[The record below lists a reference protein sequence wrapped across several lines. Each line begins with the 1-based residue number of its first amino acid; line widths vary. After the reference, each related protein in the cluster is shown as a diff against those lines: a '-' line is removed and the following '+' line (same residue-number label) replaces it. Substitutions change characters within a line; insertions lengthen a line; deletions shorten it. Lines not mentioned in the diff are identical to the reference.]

1 MLNVPTTGTCNGFPI
16 NLPPTTF
23 APRRPV
29 ETMELGTNFAAK
41 LEPFLLIS
49 KSAKGAAAA
58 KLIQDATSAPGV
70 FVFAELLELP
80 NIQELAN
87 NEQHA
92 PFLSL
97 LQIFSYRTYRDYLG
111 KWSNTGIRR
120 SALSIRIAVTEN
132 KDSLPSLNQAQ
143 TTKLRYLTIVTLAAE
158 RRILPYSL
166 LLQELQ
172 VESIRELE
180 DLIIDAIY
188 LDILRGKLDQKEQ
201 QLEIE
206 YTMGRDLEPEKLESV
221 LAALHN
227 WATTTASVLAELDQK
242 LAEAATHNA
251 TVHAENE
258 EHERIYLANLK
269 EAQERQKD
277 TKGGRRTA
285 PFGPSNADNMDVDDP
300 SLDGPKI
307 RNRKAPTDSMVKLQQ
322 RKRNRF

>member
-1 MLNVPTTGTCNGFPI
+1 
-16 NLPPTTF
+16 
-23 APRRPV
+23 
-29 ETMELGTNFAAK
+29 MELGTNFAAK

-58 KLIQDATSAPGV
+58 KLIRDATSAPGV

-92 PFLSL
+92 PSLSL
-97 LQIFSYRTYRDYLG
+97 LQFFSYRTYRDYL
-111 KWSNTGIRR
+111 
-120 SALSIRIAVTEN
+120 EN

-242 LAEAATHNA
+242 LAEAATHN
-251 TVHAENE
+251 TMVHAENE

-300 SLDGPKI
+300 VLDGPKI
-307 RNRKAPTDSMVKLQQ
+307 RNRKAPTDPMVKLQQ

>member
-1 MLNVPTTGTCNGFPI
+1 
-16 NLPPTTF
+16 
-23 APRRPV
+23 
-29 ETMELGTNFAAK
+29 MELGTNFAAK

-58 KLIQDATSAPGV
+58 KLIRDATSAPGV

-97 LQIFSYRTYRDYLG
+97 LQIFSYRTYREYL
-111 KWSNTGIRR
+111 
-120 SALSIRIAVTEN
+120 EN
-132 KDSLPSLNQAQ
+132 KDSLPPLNQAQ
-143 TTKLRYLTIVTLAAE
+143 TTKLRYLTVVTLAAE
-158 RRILPYSL
+158 RRILPYYL
-166 LLQELQ
+166 LLQELK

-201 QLEIE
+201 QFEIE
-206 YTMGRDLEPEKLESV
+206 YTMGRDLEPGKLECV
-221 LAALHN
+221 LVALHN

-242 LAEAATHNA
+242 LTEAATHNA
-251 TVHAENE
+251 MVHADNE
-258 EHERIYLANLK
+258 EHERIYVANLK

-285 PFGPSNADNMDVDDP
+285 PFGSSNADNMDVDDP
-300 SLDGPKI
+300 CLDGPKI

>member
-1 MLNVPTTGTCNGFPI
+1 
-16 NLPPTTF
+16 
-23 APRRPV
+23 
-29 ETMELGTNFAAK
+29 MELGANFAAR

-97 LQIFSYRTYRDYLG
+97 LQIFSYRTYRDYLD
-111 KWSNTGIRR
+111 
-120 SALSIRIAVTEN
+120 N
-132 KDSLPSLNQAQ
+132 KDSLPPLNQAQ
-143 TTKLRYLTIVTLAAE
+143 TTKLKYLTIVSLAAE
-158 RRILPYSL
+158 RRVCLCTLPSLWTAETMSSQILPYYL
-166 LLQELQ
+166 LLQELK
-172 VESIRELE
+172 VDNIRELE
-180 DLIIDAIY
+180 DLIIDGIY

-206 YTMGRDLEPEKLESV
+206 YTMGRDLEPGKLEKV
-221 LAALHN
+221 LAALQN
-227 WATTTASVLAELDQK
+227 WATTTASVLAQLDQK
-242 LAEAATHNA
+242 LAEAAAHNVM
-251 TVHAENE
+251 VHEENE

-277 TKGGRRTA
+277 TKGRRTA
-285 PFGPSNADNMDVDDP
+285 PFASSTADNMDVDEP
-300 SLDGPKI
+300 SADGPKI
-307 RNRKAPTDSMVKLQQ
+307 RNRKAPTDAMMKLQQ